1 MALNV
6 PVGKSHHLCITFDFM
21 CYTERPTKVTSK
33 LLYHKG
39 NYDGV
44 NNLEDMWFTFMNNI
58 KLLTEKYIPKSK
70 PRQGN
75 TRPIYM
81 TVKARGKVKDKTTA
95 FNNWRRSREGRDYLK
110 YTKARNQAKWEC
122 RKAKKEFE
130 RKLAKECKNNPK
142 VFY

>member
-6 PVGKSHHLCITFDFM
+6 PVGKSHHLCITFEFM

-39 NYDGV
+39 NYDAMREEAAHMTWDTDGV

-58 KLLTEKYIPKSK
+58 KLLTEKHIPKSK

-81 TVKARGKVKDKTTA
+81 TAKARGKVKDKTTA

-122 RKAKKEFE
+122 
-130 RKLAKECKNNPK
+130 
-142 VFY
+142 